1 MVFTLPL
8 RLALIAILALA
19 LSTAPAPAAP
29 ATQVPAASSADT
41 SLLKAADLEADA
53 AILRR
58 AYEQLHPGLYRYN
71 TRPQMDQHFEALQ
84 TRLNHDQSLKDA
96 YLAFSLFAAEV
107 KCGHTYANF
116 FNQDESVARPL
127 FKSPTRVPFYFT
139 WIDRHM
145 VVTQDFTPDHS
156 LPRGTRILEIN
167 GNSTASILTRLLA
180 IARADGSNDAKRIG
194 SLDVTGDSLYET
206 FDIYFPLFFPQ
217 KTTAMQLT
225 ILKPGADHNAK
236 VRVEALTYEERIA
249 PIKEREEARKGGDD
263 VLFEWKYL
271 PDGSAYLR
279 MPTWA
284 LYDSKWDWKTWL
296 NARLDELAD
305 KEVPAFLIDLRGNEG
320 GLDIGDL
327 ILQRLVTDKVA
338 ITSLHRLVR
347 YRQLPADLAPYLQT
361 WDSSFKDWGKAA
373 VDLPTPWPTAPPVPY
388 LQLTKYDD
396 DPAGD
401 AILPAGK
408 HYPGKVYVVVDATNS
423 SATFQFAQII
433 QQQALGTLV
442 GSPTGG
448 SQRGI
453 NGGAFFFL
461 HLPNSKIEL
470 DLPLI
475 GTFPPAP
482 MPDAGLTPDIPAIP
496 TENDIAQSHDA
507 SLTAITRQIQKTA
520 NPDD

>member
-1 MVFTLPL
+1 MVSTLPL
-8 RLALIAILALA
+8 RLALHAIFALA
-19 LSTAPAPAAP
+19 MSTAPALAATQAPAAP
-29 ATQVPAASSADT
+29 PAESQ
-41 SLLKAADLEADA
+41 LLKTAGLEADA

-71 TRPQMDQHFEALQ
+71 TRSQMDQHVEGLQ

-116 FNQDESVARPL
+116 FNQDDSVASQL

-156 LPRGTRILEIN
+156 LPRGTRIVEIN
-167 GNSTASILTRLLA
+167 GNATSSILSRLLT
-180 IARADGSNDAKRIG
+180 IARADGSNDAKRIA
-194 SLDVTGDSLYET
+194 SLEVSGDSLYET

-217 KTTAMQLT
+217 KATTLQLT
-225 ILKPGADHNAK
+225 ILKPGQDRNLKIRA
-236 VRVEALTYEERIA
+236 EALTYEERIA
-249 PIKEREEARKGGDD
+249 PIKEREEARKGGDE

-271 PDGSAYLR
+271 LDGSAYLR

-305 KEVPAFLIDLRGNEG
+305 KEVPAFLIDIRGNEG
-320 GLDIGDL
+320 GLDIGNL
-327 ILQRLVTDKVA
+327 ILQRLVTEKVA

-347 YRQLPADLAPYLQT
+347 YRQVPADLAPYLKT
-361 WDSSFKDWGKAA
+361 WDPTFKDWGKTA

-396 DPAGD
+396 DASGD

-408 HYPGKVYVVVDATNS
+408 HYPGKVYVLVDATNS
-423 SATFQFAQII
+423 SATFQFAQLI

-520 NPDD
+520 NPDN

>member
-1 MVFTLPL
+1 MVLTFAL
-8 RLALIAILALA
+8 RLAFLSVLTLYPGIAF
-19 LSTAPAPAAP
+19 
-29 ATQVPAASSADT
+29 TQTPVPPSENT
-41 SLLKAADLEADA
+41 LLKAADLEADA

-71 TRPQMDQHFEALQ
+71 TKSQMDQHFEGLQ

-116 FNQDESVARPL
+116 FNQDEAVASQL
-127 FKSPTRVPFYFT
+127 FQSPTRVPFYFT
-139 WIDRHM
+139 WYDRHM

-167 GNSTASILTRLLA
+167 GNSTANILSRLLT
-180 IARADGSNDAKRIG
+180 IARADGSNDAKRIA
-194 SLDVTGDSLYET
+194 SLEVSGDSLYET

-217 KTTAMQLT
+217 KTTALQLT
-225 ILKPGADHNAK
+225 ILKPDADHNTRL
-236 VRVEALTYEERIA
+236 RVEALTYEQRIA
-249 PIKEREEARKGGDD
+249 PIKEREEARKGGDE

-305 KEVPAFLIDLRGNEG
+305 KEVPAFLIDIRGNEG
-320 GLDIGDL
+320 GLDVGNL

-347 YRQLPADLAPYLQT
+347 YRQVPADLAPYLKT
-361 WDSSFKDWGKAA
+361 WDPTFKDWGKAA
-373 VDLPTPWPTAPPVPY
+373 VDLPAPWPTAPSVPY

-396 DPAGD
+396 DGSGD

-408 HYPGKVYVVVDATNS
+408 HYPGKVYVLVDATNS

-448 SQRGI
+448 NQRGI

-482 MPDAGLTPDIPAIP
+482 MPDAGLTPDIAAIP

-507 SLTAITRQIQKTA
+507 ALTAITRQIQKTA
-520 NPDD
+520 NPDN

>member
-1 MVFTLPL
+1 MAASTFTLKH
-8 RLALIAILALA
+8 ALA
-19 LSTAPAPAAP
+19 AMLTLSIGIATAQTPAAKEP
-29 ATQVPAASSADT
+29 AETLKTTD
-41 SLLKAADLEADA
+41 LKAADLEADA

-71 TRPQMDQHFEALQ
+71 TRPQMDQHFEVLQ
-84 TRLNHDQSLKDA
+84 ARLNHDQSLKDA

-116 FNQDESVARPL
+116 FNQDDAVASQL
-127 FKSPTRVPFYFT
+127 FKSPARVPFYFA

-167 GNSTASILTRLLA
+167 GNSTSSILSRLLT
-180 IARADGSNDAKRIG
+180 IARADGSNDAKRIA
-194 SLDVTGDSLYET
+194 SLEVSGDSLYET

-217 KTTAMQLT
+217 KNTTLQLT
-225 ILKPGADHNAK
+225 ILKPDADHNTK
-236 VRVEALTYEERIA
+236 LRVEALTYEERIA
-249 PIKEREEARKGGDD
+249 PIKEREEARKGGDE

-284 LYDSKWDWKTWL
+284 LYDSKWNWKTWL
-296 NARLDELAD
+296 NSHLDELAD
-305 KEVPAFLIDLRGNEG
+305 KEVPAFIIDLRGNEG
-320 GLDIGDL
+320 GLDVGNL
-327 ILQRLVTDKVA
+327 ILSRLVADKVA
-338 ITSLHRLVR
+338 LPSLRRLVR
-347 YRQLPADLAPYLQT
+347 YRQVPADLAPYLQT
-361 WDSSFKDWGKAA
+361 WDPSFKDWGKAA
-373 VDLPTPWPTAPPVPY
+373 VDLPTPWPTAPSVPY

-396 DPAGD
+396 EPTGD
-401 AILPAGK
+401 AILPTGK
-408 HYPGKVYVVVDATNS
+408 HYPGKVYILVDATNS
-423 SATFQFAQII
+423 SATFQFAQTI
-433 QQQALGTLV
+433 QQQNLGTLV

-448 SQRGI
+448 NQRGI

-475 GTFPPAP
+475 GTFPQLP
-482 MPDAGLTPDIPAIP
+482 MPDAGLTPD
-496 TENDIAQSHDA
+496 
-507 SLTAITRQIQKTA
+507 LTAIATESDLAQSRDAALTAVTRQIQKTA
-520 NPDD
+520 NPED